1 MRLFLEALRDSIID
15 SATTVKKLLKN
26 KRFHTLAIFGSIFA
40 LGVSLIVVS
49 LISTQ
54 HKFVVRLLFFVSG
67 IFLLLIGYRLYDFYF
82 VRMPDPMQIYDYLS
96 KAGFKLTK
104 YKIGGFFKHGFYK
117 DIYIKLVIFPTYFS
131 HIHLCSPLLKNYSTK
146 KRTKIKVLN
155 GLVKVEG
162 NNTIFSE
169 LVNFSIP
176 KNINLEFGLGV
187 VDGYLAGHLYL
198 PDPSHDELI
207 EKISDFIEVFVMIRD
222 KLAKGGERP
231 EFDFEKAVRV
241 VESFEL
247 EPIV

>member
-1 MRLFLEALRDSIID
+1 MRLFLEVFRNSISNSI
-15 SATTVKKLLKN
+15 TMLKKDLKN
-26 KRFHTLAIFGSIFA
+26 KRFHVLAIFGSIFA
-40 LGVSLIVVS
+40 LGISLIVVS

-54 HKFVVRLLFFVSG
+54 HKFTVRLLFFVFG

-82 VRMPDPMQIYDYLS
+82 GRMPDPIRIYDYLS
-96 KAGFKLTK
+96 KAGFTLTK
-104 YKIGGFFKHGFYK
+104 YRVGLFKHGFYK
-117 DIYIKLVIFPTYFS
+117 DVYIKLGIFPTYHS

-146 KRTKIKVLN
+146 KRSKIKVSN

-162 NNTIFSE
+162 NDTIFSE

-176 KNINLEFGLGV
+176 KDINLEFGLGV

-222 KLAKGGERP
+222 KLAKGRERP
-231 EFDFEKAVRV
+231 EFNFEKAVRV